1 MKTVSIKQLHEK
13 TGMCVR
19 EAGVEPLVIT
29 DRGLRVAVMKPYE
42 ATEHATPFPR
52 RKAED
57 LPAITGDS
65 TNMISADRDGR

>member
-42 ATEHATPFPR
+42 ATEQGTAFPR
-52 RKAED
+52 RNARD
-57 LPAITGDS
+57 LPTITEDS
-65 TNMISADRDGR
+65 TAMISADRDGR